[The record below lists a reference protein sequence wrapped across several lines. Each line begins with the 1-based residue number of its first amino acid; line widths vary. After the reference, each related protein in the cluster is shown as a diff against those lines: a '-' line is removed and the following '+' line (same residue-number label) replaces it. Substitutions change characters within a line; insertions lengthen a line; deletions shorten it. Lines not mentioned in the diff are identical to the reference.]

1 MEAKGFSLAILGDE
15 GVGKTCFCKR
25 YVDKSFNPNEKPTLG
40 GEYFQKIFFENNGII
55 KIDILDTSGNPKAGK
70 IAKYLYKDARS
81 IILMFNLTK
90 KSTFENLKTYLENI
104 RMSSVEDPIIYLV
117 GNFAEETSIYRQVTK
132 EAIEE
137 FENANNLKYFEVSCK
152 MGKGINELMKELTK
166 EIIATK
172 KYFTS
177 TIDKDISD
185 ISHQDI
191 WEKDFEKHEKNL
203 KIFYKDMLG
212 KKYNFIRCENCY
224 RLLVVKFKNTYNEV
238 SFTCTSCKKETNV
251 NINELDKFLEHFPE
265 KIICFECLK
274 QKEERIKLEYC
285 DKCKHYVCPT
295 CKKNIIKQL
304 REDGN
309 EIHDLYPIYLMDIV
323 CFKDNQKI
331 LGFCKTCNKN
341 FCYKCYEYHKAHE
354 NTFFDDLIEKLKNE
368 HREELKKEIAN
379 LNKFK
384 ENFEDCINSIKNE
397 VNSFIMLKNKEIK
410 LKEQLLSQF
419 MNIQYNYQLI
429 ETIKNMKYM
438 KEKEFDKNASWDKK
452 LTDIF
457 EVIGK
462 PIQIKNINIFKNH
475 KDNIIPMIIKI
486 KDKQIDGEEK
496 TEIVQKVT
504 DFCSMND
511 DKYLGIS
518 FNNGVLEL
526 FENIVKNN
534 NPIQSFEIFND
545 TEGIKSM
552 SKSTRNINNFFFCG
566 KEKIKNIEFY
576 DGFKNMR
583 TIMEIIDKKKIFTF
597 SLEQNNFII
606 SCDTKNELILYD
618 KESKKIGDITE
629 SIDKSGYKNIFS
641 LKEIMNNLIYI
652 TFNKNADNS
661 NSTSNGMNSNFF
673 NEEKEEP
680 MMDTSASKNSIKD
693 KVELGT
699 KIIELDENSHKIK
712 REYILSEKQQLIGA
726 ISERFILIRDDDY
739 NSIIVFDAKMFNNV
753 QRFYFEKEEKPI
765 FCSALNRRENLIDF
779 ILVSDQMKIL
789 IQNIY
794 DEENR
799 NITQISGV
807 RIKSQNNEIEK
818 VGKIL
823 HIPFKGFIK
832 YIGANKFVVVNY

>member
-1 MEAKGFSLAILGDE
+1 
-15 GVGKTCFCKR
+15 
-25 YVDKSFNPNEKPTLG
+25 
-40 GEYFQKIFFENNGII
+40 
-55 KIDILDTSGNPKAGK
+55 
-70 IAKYLYKDARS
+70 
-81 IILMFNLTK
+81 
-90 KSTFENLKTYLENI
+90 
-104 RMSSVEDPIIYLV
+104 
-117 GNFAEETSIYRQVTK
+117 
-132 EAIEE
+132 
-137 FENANNLKYFEVSCK
+137 
-152 MGKGINELMKELTK
+152 
-166 EIIATK
+166 
-172 KYFTS
+172 
-177 TIDKDISD
+177 
-185 ISHQDI
+185 
-191 WEKDFEKHEKNL
+191 
-203 KIFYKDMLG
+203 
-212 KKYNFIRCENCY
+212 
-224 RLLVVKFKNTYNEV
+224 
-238 SFTCTSCKKETNV
+238 
-251 NINELDKFLEHFPE
+251 
-265 KIICFECLK
+265 
-274 QKEERIKLEYC
+274 
-285 DKCKHYVCPT
+285 
-295 CKKNIIKQL
+295 
-304 REDGN
+304 
-309 EIHDLYPIYLMDIV
+309 
-323 CFKDNQKI
+323 
-331 LGFCKTCNKN
+331 
-341 FCYKCYEYHKAHE
+341 
-354 NTFFDDLIEKLKNE
+354 
-368 HREELKKEIAN
+368 
-379 LNKFK
+379 
-384 ENFEDCINSIKNE
+384 
-397 VNSFIMLKNKEIK
+397 
-410 LKEQLLSQF
+410 
-419 MNIQYNYQLI
+419 
-429 ETIKNMKYM
+429 
-438 KEKEFDKNASWDKK
+438 
-452 LTDIF
+452 
-457 EVIGK
+457 
-462 PIQIKNINIFKNH
+462 
-475 KDNIIPMIIKI
+475 
-486 KDKQIDGEEK
+486 
-496 TEIVQKVT
+496 
-504 DFCSMND
+504 
-511 DKYLGIS
+511 
-518 FNNGVLEL
+518 
-526 FENIVKNN
+526 
-534 NPIQSFEIFND
+534 
-545 TEGIKSM
+545 
-552 SKSTRNINNFFFCG
+552 
-566 KEKIKNIEFY
+566 
-576 DGFKNMR
+576 MR